1 MADRPNILIFL
12 PDQHRGDFLP
22 YSNAVLDQLG
32 MNSLPLELPTIRKL
46 MAGGVTFS
54 RAVTPSPLC
63 GPARACL
70 ATGRRYPAHG
80 VGDNAKQIPGG
91 VPTYFKNLR
100 EAGYE
105 VGTVGKLDLRK
116 GTRFW
121 GINGFTDDHRELGF
135 TRAVDQP
142 GKAQVHKC
150 YLEWPGEPRDPYSR
164 YLYDHGLMETY
175 AHEMSLVRGDG
186 VEAKL
191 SAIPTRLPDE
201 AYADNFEA
209 ARALDMLESFPTD
222 KPWHLVVNYSGPHPP
237 WNATE
242 SMLSRTRDLDFG
254 QPVGEAAFDS
264 GALTKVRRAY
274 AAAIENIDGL
284 CGRIVDCVAGRGDF
298 ENTVVI
304 YTSDH
309 GEMLGDHGKLG
320 KRHPERGSVHIP
332 LVIAGPGVRKGVVSR
347 ALVELQ
353 DVAAT
358 SLDFAGAP
366 SLEGG
371 EDSRSLKALL
381 CGEMADGSLRDF
393 QVSAYGEWRMG
404 FDGRYKL
411 IAETGGA
418 ERLYDLENDPWEL
431 DNLVGK
437 MPDRAGRIRDRL
449 FLKEDREV
457 FP

>member
-1 MADRPNILIFL
+1 M
-12 PDQHRGDFLP
+12 P

-175 AHEMSLVRGDG
+175 AHEMSLVRGDS

-191 SAIPTRLPDE
+191 SAIPTRLPNE

-222 KPWHLVVNYSGPHPP
+222 KPWHLIVNFSGPHPP
-237 WNATE
+237 WNAAE
-242 SMLSRTRDLDFG
+242 SMLARTRDNHYGL
-254 QPVGEAAFDS
+254 PAGETGFDPD
-264 GALTKVRRAY
+264 ALMSVRRAY
-274 AAAIENIDGL
+274 AAAIENIDRL
-284 CGRIVDCVAGRGDF
+284 CGRILDCVAERG
-298 ENTVVI
+298 EHEKSLVI
-304 YTSDH
+304 YSSDH

-320 KRHPERGSVHIP
+320 KRFPERGSVNIP
-332 LVIAGPGVRKGVVSR
+332 MIASGPGVVEGVVSH
-347 ALVELQ
+347 ALVEWQ
-353 DVAAT
+353 DIAAT
-358 SLDFAGAP
+358 ALEFADAP
-366 SLEGG
+366 ELEGG
-371 EDSRSLKALL
+371 VDSCSLKPILL
-381 CGEMADGSLRDF
+381 GESESFRDF
-393 QVSAYGEWRMG
+393 QVSAYGNWRMG
-404 FDGRYKL
+404 FDGRHKL
-411 IAETGGA
+411 IAEAGSSP
-418 ERLYDLENDPWEL
+418 RLYNLENDPWEL
-431 DNLVGK
+431 TDLATR
-437 MPDRAGRIRDRL
+437 MPEKTSDLMGRL
-449 FLKEDREV
+449 
-457 FP
+457 P